1 MRELKLEV
9 RKFPIFF
16 MNELKMHN
24 FTVLRMK
31 LNMKRGHMNVIEH
44 P

>member
-1 MRELKLEV
+1 
-9 RKFPIFF
+9 

>member
-1 MRELKLEV
+1 
-9 RKFPIFF
+9 

-24 FTVLRMK
+24 FTVLRMEF
-31 LNMKRGHMNVIEH
+31 NMKCGHMNAIEH